1 MESRSAAAGS
11 TVVTP
16 VRGQSPSSP
25 HKIATA
31 LLLLLALA
39 GCGVES
45 TVGGSTQAPSARNI
59 PVTATPTTS
68 RPATVTPASTS
79 STGSRAGD
87 GACPGGTASASSGGT
102 PSLVFGPSAS
112 QHQGTAPGGSLVQI
126 QLSTQLRWSPATAQS
141 TGPSAQVL
149 SPAGYFDPTLGD
161 CVWEIRMPPSGTVTV
176 TIIGSG
182 SCTNIHGC
190 PPFFLRDTFTITAQ

>member
-1 MESRSAAAGS
+1 MESRSAATGS
-11 TVVTP
+11 TYATP
-16 VRGQSPSSP
+16 VRGLSPSFP
-25 HKIATA
+25 HVLAV
-31 LLLLLALA
+31 LLLLLAMA

-45 TVGGSTQAPSARNI
+45 TAGSSTQAPSGHNVPA
-59 PVTATPTTS
+59 TATHTTS
-68 RPATVTPASTS
+68 RPATAIPASRSTS
-79 STGSRAGD
+79 GPTTDAG
-87 GACPGGTASASSGGT
+87 CPGGTASASSGST
-102 PSLVFGPSAS
+102 PSLVFGPNAS

-126 QLSTQLRWSPATAQS
+126 QLSTQLRWSPATVQS

-182 SCTNIHGC
+182 LCTKIHGC
-190 PPFFLRDTFTITAQ
+190 LPFVVRDTFTITAQ